1 MPDLSVVGDP
11 EVVVAPGGMAGPA
24 GWWAARQL
32 GLGSTVGRRVCLAD
46 ISKGCSRG
54 FEGSLSQAR
63 KERKSGAIG
72 EGVEKRSGL
81 EDPVRKEAGSKEIM
95 QGALLVPDS

>member
-11 EVVVAPGGMAGPA
+11 EVVVAPGGMVGPA

-32 GLGSTVGRRVCLAD
+32 GSGSTVGRRVCLAD

-63 KERKSGAIG
+63 KEKMEQGGGIG
-72 EGVEKRSGL
+72 
-81 EDPVRKEAGSKEIM
+81 
-95 QGALLVPDS
+95 